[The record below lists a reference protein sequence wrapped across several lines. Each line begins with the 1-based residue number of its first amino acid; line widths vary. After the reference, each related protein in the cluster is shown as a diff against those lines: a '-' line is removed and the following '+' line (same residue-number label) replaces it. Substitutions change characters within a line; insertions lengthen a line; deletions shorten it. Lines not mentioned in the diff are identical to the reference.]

1 MLGDVT
7 RAPVVAAAVLLLA
20 LAGCADAA
28 ETPAAPE
35 SSPVEPAPTP
45 APEPSPSGPPSPPAF
60 GTVVTDDNVA
70 ATAGEVA
77 VSDPTQ
83 LAVVDAFV
91 RYTQVRLEMLNRAEV
106 DRAELDQVAT
116 GEAVTQVTS
125 YADRLAR
132 RGEHV
137 VGSLVVNVSGVEVEG
152 TTATMDTCMQNSSVD
167 VDASGRVVEKNAPAA
182 YLGRVDALQ
191 VTTDTWVIADVAVD
205 FAKECPLVVG

>member
-1 MLGDVT
+1 VT
-7 RAPVVAAAVLLLA
+7 RAPVVALAALLLA
-20 LAGCADAA
+20 LAGCTDAT

-35 SSPVEPAPTP
+35 STPAQPAPTS
-45 APEPSPSGPPSPPAF
+45 AAEPSPSEPPSPPAF
-60 GTVVTDDNVA
+60 GTVVAEDDVNA
-70 ATAGEVA
+70 SEGEVT
-77 VSDPTQ
+77 VSDPSQ

-106 DRAELDQVAT
+106 DQAALDEVAT

-137 VGSLVVNVSGVEVEG
+137 VGSIVVNVNGVEVEG
-152 TTATMDTCMQNSSVD
+152 TTATIDTCMQNSSVD
-167 VDASGRVVEKNAPAA
+167 VDGSGQVVEKKAPAA

-191 VTTDTWVIADVAVD
+191 VSSDTWVIADITVD
-205 FAKECPLVVG
+205 FAEECPLVVG

>member
-1 MLGDVT
+1 MT
-7 RAPVVAAAVLLLA
+7 RAPVVAIAALLLA
-20 LAGCADAA
+20 LAGCTGDT

-35 SSPVEPAPTP
+35 STPAQPAPTS
-45 APEPSPSGPPSPPAF
+45 AAEPSPSEPPSPPAF
-60 GTVVTDDNVA
+60 GTVVAEDDVNA
-70 ATAGEVA
+70 SEGEVT
-77 VSDPTQ
+77 VSDPSQ

-106 DRAELDQVAT
+106 DQAALDEVAT

-137 VGSLVVNVSGVEVEG
+137 VGSIVVNVNGVEVEG
-152 TTATMDTCMQNSSVD
+152 TTATIDTCMQNSSVD
-167 VDASGRVVEKNAPAA
+167 VDGSGQVVEKKAPAA

-191 VTTDTWVIADVAVD
+191 VSSDTWVIADITVD
-205 FAKECPLVVG
+205 FAEECPLVVG

>member
-1 MLGDVT
+1 MT
-7 RAPVVAAAVLLLA
+7 RAPVVALAALLLT
-20 LAGCADAA
+20 LAGCTDAT

-35 SSPVEPAPTP
+35 STPAQPAPTS
-45 APEPSPSGPPSPPAF
+45 AAEPSPSEPPSPPAF
-60 GTVVTDDNVA
+60 GTVVAEDDVNA
-70 ATAGEVA
+70 SEGEVT
-77 VSDPTQ
+77 VSDPSQ

-106 DRAELDQVAT
+106 DQAALDEVAT

-137 VGSLVVNVSGVEVEG
+137 VGSIVVNVNRVEVEG
-152 TTATMDTCMQNSSVD
+152 TTATIDTCMQNSSVD
-167 VDASGRVVEKNAPAA
+167 VDGSGQVVEKKAPAA

-191 VTTDTWVIADVAVD
+191 VSSDTWVIADITVD
-205 FAKECPLVVG
+205 FAEQCPLVVG

>member
-1 MLGDVT
+1 VT
-7 RAPVVAAAVLLLA
+7 RAPVVAIAALLLA
-20 LAGCADAA
+20 LAGCTGDT

-35 SSPVEPAPTP
+35 STPAQPAPTS
-45 APEPSPSGPPSPPAF
+45 AAEPSPSEPPSPPAF
-60 GTVVTDDNVA
+60 GTVVAEDDVNA
-70 ATAGEVA
+70 SEGEVT
-77 VSDPTQ
+77 VSDPSQ

-106 DRAELDQVAT
+106 DQAALDEVAT

-137 VGSLVVNVSGVEVEG
+137 VGSIVVNVNGVEVEG
-152 TTATMDTCMQNSSVD
+152 TTATIDTCMQNSSVD
-167 VDASGRVVEKNAPAA
+167 VDGSGQVVEKKAPAA

-191 VTTDTWVIADVAVD
+191 VSSDTWVIADITVD